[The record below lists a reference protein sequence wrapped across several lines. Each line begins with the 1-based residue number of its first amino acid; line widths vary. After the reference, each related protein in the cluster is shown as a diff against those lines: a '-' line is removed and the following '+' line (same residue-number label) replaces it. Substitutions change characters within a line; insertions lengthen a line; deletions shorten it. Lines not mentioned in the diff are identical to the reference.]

1 MEKKRLIIIISA
13 CLACRLAA
21 DAGIVIDGGAHPVIT
36 EKPASST
43 GLNDVFVVYDTQGL
57 SAAYTPTSGGA
68 VSVMRYSN
76 LGGGFAE
83 PVNVYRDGNTYTFP
97 LETSDMGYI
106 VSEGTDRYYCWVVN
120 YANHHCKLQK
130 LTPAQEQECDRA
142 RLELDGEAGRIIYY
156 TINGGAVDLSRGL
169 RVSYTTLTYDEAA
182 GAYTSVAA
190 SQTLDWADHAIGVK
204 APLCDTDFTVTGD
217 RFLEAWGE
225 AESVTSPLFKA
236 IAVEAHTSAE
246 QAQRD
251 NDNEQKVDDGLGGSA
266 PADITFTATVTD
278 AAIFRE
284 WQMSTDPEFETML
297 DRFQQLEL
305 TNRFDEQGTYYL
317 RFVANNEAGTC
328 EYIGETYEVSIGESA
343 LRCPN
348 AFSPNGDG
356 VNDEW
361 KVSYKSIVS
370 YECHIYNRW
379 GQEMKSMTDPSEGWD
394 GRYGGKY
401 VPTGA
406 YYYVIKA
413 VGSDGRKYNLSG
425 DINIVKAKINSAT
438 SSEE

>member
-1 MEKKRLIIIISA
+1 MYMKRLIIIITA
-13 CLACRLAA
+13 CAA
-21 DAGIVIDGGAHPVIT
+21 YVAAEAGISINGGAHPVIT
-36 EKPASST
+36 EKPAAST

-57 SAAYTPTSGGA
+57 SATYTSASGAA

-83 PVNVYRDGNTYTFP
+83 PVTADRDGNTYTFA
-97 LETSDMGYI
+97 LGTSDMGYI
-106 VSEGTDRYYCWVVN
+106 ITEGTDRYYCWVVN
-120 YANHHCKLQK
+120 YANHRCRLDR

-169 RVSYTTLTYDEAA
+169 QVSYNTLTYDEATA
-182 GAYTSVAA
+182 NYTSVAA
-190 SQTLDWADHAIGVK
+190 TQTIEWADHTIGVK
-204 APLCDTDFTVTGD
+204 APLCDTDFTITGD

-225 AESVTSPLFKA
+225 PVSVTSPVFKA

-246 QAQRD
+246 QAERN
-251 NDNEQKVDDGLGGSA
+251 NDNEQKGDDGLGGSA
-266 PADITFTATVTD
+266 PADITFTAVVTD

-297 DRFQQLEL
+297 DRFQQLEF
-305 TNRFDEQGTYYL
+305 TNRFDEQGTFYV
-317 RFVANNEAGTC
+317 RFVADNEAGTC
-328 EYIGETYEVSIGESA
+328 EYTGETYEIRIGESA

-379 GQEMKSMTDPSEGWD
+379 GQEMKSMNDPSEGWD

-413 VGSDGRKYNLSG
+413 VGSDGHKYNLSG
-425 DINIVKAKINSAT
+425 DINIVKAKINSV